1 MKVYLILLLFLT
13 VISLTFGQSSNTGTT
28 EAPDLNIGIVDTN
41 IELSW
46 DDTHSFDL
54 HVSSNLSDWTNT
66 NVNSSPHSAAV
77 LNVRKFYKLVESV
90 ESDTSAPV
98 ITING
103 DSTINLLIGEPY
115 YVEQGAT
122 AVDNIDGNVAVN
134 ISGVVYTSSPQN
146 SPFTITYT
154 ATDAAGN
161 TSTATRIVNIIE
173 PTWYKLGDDID
184 GESVEDNALVYTGKV
199 SLSSDGTR
207 VAISA
212 PLNDGNGNRSGHVR
226 VYEWSS
232 DAWTQLGDDIDGDPF
247 SKSGDSLSLS
257 SDGTIV
263 AIGAEI
269 ANGNSGS
276 SSGHVRVYE
285 WSGDAWTQLGDD
297 IDGEAGGD
305 SSGSSVSLSSDGTR
319 IAIGATH
326 NDDNGHNGHLAGHV
340 RVYEWDNDTWTQLG
354 QDIDGEKRY
363 HFSGAS
369 VSLSSDGT
377 RVAIGAPG
385 GFNGF
390 YSSGEVRIFDL
401 INNTWIQTGQVID
414 GEAVEDGSGRSVS
427 LSSDGTIVAIGA
439 SGNDGGG
446 SYSGHV
452 RVYQWTN
459 ETWLQGGVTI
469 YGKWTQIG
477 DDIDGEAGGDSSGI
491 SVSLSSDG
499 TIVAIG
505 ASENNNSG
513 HVRVYEWSGDTWIQL
528 KDDIDGEAV
537 GDKSGSSVSLSG
549 DGTRVAIAAPL
560 NDGDDLSNAL
570 NEPGDDYGHVRVY
583 ELPEEIKINESDLF
597 LTGGNTSWPY
607 VIPLTRI
614 VDGSSSQLEQKLIIN
629 VTELPVGGA
638 YCRIIFIRS
647 GIDGNWIPTP
657 SEPLTLG
664 LNVITVPPDTYN
676 RAIRVQFNNGTVK
689 FNTLAVQE
697 VLSNGY
703 VLTGSV
709 LFPGE

>member
-1 MKVYLILLLFLT
+1 MKKSIILFLL
-13 VISLTFGQSSNTGTT
+13 ISISTFANNAES
-28 EAPDLNIGIVDTN
+28 PVLNIATVDTN
-41 IELSW
+41 VELNW
-46 DDTHSFDL
+46 DDTHSFDV

-66 NVNSSPHSAAV
+66 NVNTSPHSSAA
-77 LNVRKFYKLVESV
+77 LNVMKFYKLVESL
-90 ESDTSAPV
+90 ESDITAPV
-98 ITING
+98 ITMYG
-103 DSTINLLIGEPY
+103 DSTINLLVGEPY
-115 YVEQGAT
+115 EALGAT
-122 AVDNIDGNVAVN
+122 AVDDIDGSTYVN
-134 ISGVVYTSSPQN
+134 GSLIYYGIVDTSRPQD

-161 TSTATRIVNIIE
+161 TATATRIVNIIQ
-173 PTWYKLGDDID
+173 PTWSKLGDDID
-184 GESVEDNALVYTGKV
+184 GESVEDNASLYTGKV

-212 PLNDGNGNRSGHVR
+212 PLNDGNGNM
-226 VYEWSS
+226 
-232 DAWTQLGDDIDGDPF
+232 
-247 SKSGDSLSLS
+247 
-257 SDGTIV
+257 
-263 AIGAEI
+263 
-269 ANGNSGS
+269 
-276 SSGHVRVYE
+276 SGHVRVYE

-297 IDGEAGGD
+297 IDGDPSSRSGNSLSLSSDGTIVAIGAEAAYSDEGYTGQVRVYEWSGDAWTQLGDDINGETGGD
-305 SSGSSVSLSSDGTR
+305 TSGDSVSLSSNGTR
-319 IAIGATH
+319 IAIGAKS
-326 NDDNGHNGHLAGHV
+326 NGDNGHLAGHV

-385 GFNGF
+385 FNGF
-390 YSSGEVRIFDL
+390 YTSGEVRIFDL

-414 GEAVEDGSGRSVS
+414 GEAVDDGSGRSVS

-477 DDIDGEAGGDSSGI
+477 DDIDGETGGDSSGI

-528 KDDIDGEAV
+528 KGDIDGEAV

-560 NDGDDLSNAL
+560 NDGDDQSNVL

-583 ELPEEIKINESDLF
+583 ELPEGIKIKESNLF
-597 LTGGNTSWPY
+597 SASPNASWPN
-607 VIPLTRI
+607 VISLTETT
-614 VDGSSSQLEQKLIIN
+614 DGTSSQLEQILMIN

-638 YCRIIFIRS
+638 NYRILRN
-647 GIDGNWIPTP
+647 GPNGNWIFTP
-657 SEPLTLG
+657 GPLTLG
-664 LNVITVPPDTYN
+664 LNVITAPPDTFN
-676 RAIRVQFNNGTVK
+676 RAVRVQFSNGTVK
-689 FNTLAVQE
+689 FNTLSVQK
-697 VLSNGY
+697 VMSNGY
-703 VLTGSV
+703 VINASL
-709 LFPGE
+709 LYPEE

>member
-1 MKVYLILLLFLT
+1 MKVYQILFYFLT
-13 VISLTFGQSSNTGTT
+13 VTPLTLVQISTTGTT
-28 EAPDLNIGIVDTN
+28 EAPDLDIEIVDTN
-41 IELSW
+41 IELNW
-46 DDTHSFDL
+46 DDAHSFDL

-66 NVNSSPHSAAV
+66 NVNSSPYSAAV
-77 LNVRKFYKLVESV
+77 LNLSEFYKLVESAP
-90 ESDTSAPV
+90 ELDTSAPV

-103 DSTINLLIGEPY
+103 DSTINLLLGEPY

-122 AVDNIDGNVAVN
+122 AVDSIDGNVAVN

-184 GESVEDNALVYTGKV
+184 GESVEDNASVYTGKV

-247 SKSGDSLSLS
+247 SMSGDSLSLS

-263 AIGAEI
+263 AIGTE
-269 ANGNSGS
+269 SGS

-326 NDDNGHNGHLAGHV
+326 NDDNDQNGHLAGHV

-385 GFNGF
+385 GFLGF

-439 SGNDGGG
+439 TGNDGAG

-477 DDIDGEAGGDSSGI
+477 DDIDGETGGDSSGG

-505 ASENNNSG
+505 ATENNNSG
-513 HVRVYEWSGDTWIQL
+513 HVRVYEWSGDTWTQL

-560 NDGDDLSNAL
+560 NDGDDQSNAL

-583 ELPEEIKINESDLF
+583 QLPEEIKIQESDLF
-597 LTGGNTSWPY
+597 LAGGNTSWPN

-638 YCRIIFIRS
+638 NYRIIFIRS

-664 LNVITVPPDTYN
+664 LNVITVPPDAYN
-676 RAIRVQFNNGTVK
+676 RAIRVQFNNGAVK

-697 VLSNGY
+697 VLANGY

>member
-1 MKVYLILLLFLT
+1 MKVYQILLFFLT
-13 VISLTFGQSSNTGTT
+13 ATSLTFGQSSTTGIT

-41 IELSW
+41 IELNW

-66 NVNSSPHSAAV
+66 NVNSSPHSEAV
-77 LNVRKFYKLVESV
+77 LNVRNFYKLVES
-90 ESDTSAPV
+90 EPELDTSAPV
-98 ITING
+98 ISITG

-173 PTWYKLGDDID
+173 PTWSKLGDDID
-184 GESVEDNALVYTGKV
+184 GESIEDNASVYTGKV

-226 VYEWSS
+226 VYEWS
-232 DAWTQLGDDIDGDPF
+232 
-247 SKSGDSLSLS
+247 
-257 SDGTIV
+257 
-263 AIGAEI
+263 
-269 ANGNSGS
+269 
-276 SSGHVRVYE
+276 
-285 WSGDAWTQLGDD
+285 GDAWTQLGDD

-305 SSGSSVSLSSDGTR
+305 FSGDSLSLSSDGTR
-319 IAIGATH
+319 IAIGAKS
-326 NDDNGHNGHLAGHV
+326 NGDNGHLAGHV

-385 GFNGF
+385 FNGF
-390 YSSGEVRIFDL
+390 YTSGEVRIFDL

-414 GEAVEDGSGRSVS
+414 GEAVDDGSGRSVS

-477 DDIDGEAGGDSSGI
+477 DDIDGETGGDSSGI

-513 HVRVYEWSGDTWIQL
+513 HVRVYEWSGGMWIQV

-560 NDGDDLSNAL
+560 NDGDDQSNAL

-583 ELPEEIKINESDLF
+583 QLPEEIKINESDLF
-597 LTGGNTSWPY
+597 LAGSNTAWPN

-638 YCRIIFIRS
+638 YYRIIFIRS

-676 RAIRVQFNNGTVK
+676 RAIRVQFNNGAVK